1 MSTRFRFL
9 THHRQGGSHMATDK
23 VLVPYNFTG
32 NDDKAIEFVIDR
44 YGSSTD
50 AEVTLFHTYVPLPD
64 VEISDKTVMA
74 RLAAN
79 LNYLRQQI
87 GEREQALVA
96 AADRLIAAGFA
107 KDRVTWIFKPRQREP
122 AQEIVD
128 QAKKGR
134 YSAIILNHHPGK
146 VRKFFTTSI
155 SKKVAKA
162 LAHMEQHI
170 VG

>member
-1 MSTRFRFL
+1 
-9 THHRQGGSHMATDK
+9 MATDK

-32 NDDKAIEFVIDR
+32 NDEKAIDFVIDR
-44 YGSSTD
+44 YGPSTD
-50 AEVTLFHTYVPLPD
+50 AEVTLFHTYVPLPE
-64 VEISDKTVMA
+64 VEISDRTVMN
-74 RLAAN
+74 RLSAN
-79 LNYLRQQI
+79 LNYLRQQL
-87 GEREQALVA
+87 GEQEQALITA
-96 AADRLIAAGFA
+96 AERLVAAGFA
-107 KDRVTWIFKPRQREP
+107 KERVTWIFKPRQREP

-134 YSAIILNHHPGK
+134 YSTIILNHHPSK

-162 LAHMEQHI
+162 LAHLEQHI